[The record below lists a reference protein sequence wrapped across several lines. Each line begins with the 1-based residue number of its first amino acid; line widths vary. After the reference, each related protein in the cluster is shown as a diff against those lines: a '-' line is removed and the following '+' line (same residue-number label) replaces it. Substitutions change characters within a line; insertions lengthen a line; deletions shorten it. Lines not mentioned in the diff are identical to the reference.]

1 MRTLILALLAT
12 ALAAC
17 TALPPADAPLAEVPT
32 ASAPGQSLTPEASA
46 CRTRGGTLRPVGRMQ
61 SMQCV
66 IPYADAS
73 KACTDGDHCQGD
85 CRVEAGQNLAPG
97 ARASGRC
104 QATSDRFGCITTV
117 EDGRADVTLC
127 ID

>member
-1 MRTLILALLAT
+1 MRTLILTTLAF

-17 TALPPADAPLAEVPT
+17 TPLAPASDAEVPV

-46 CRTRGGTLRPVGRMQ
+46 CRARGGTLRAVGRMQ

-66 IPYADAS
+66 VSYADANTV
-73 KACTDGDHCQGD
+73 CTDGDQCQGD

-97 ARASGRC
+97 TPASGRC
-104 QATSDRFGCITTV
+104 QPTTDRFGCITTI